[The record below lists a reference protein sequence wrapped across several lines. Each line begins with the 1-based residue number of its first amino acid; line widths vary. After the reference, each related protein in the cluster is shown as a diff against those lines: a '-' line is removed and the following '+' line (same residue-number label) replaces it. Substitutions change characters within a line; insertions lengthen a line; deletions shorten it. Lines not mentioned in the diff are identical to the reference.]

1 MLRGFSH
8 TERQAFLR
16 FAWGQSRLPYN
27 PKDFTQKMR
36 IMTCQYNDD
45 QHLPVTHTCFFQVEL
60 PKYSSREVRKNDTC
74 CLLPPPPRYRSRV
87 TIGIDM

>member
-8 TERQAFLR
+8 AERQAFLR

-36 IMTCQYNDD
+36 VMTCQYNDD

-60 PKYSSREVRKNDTC
+60 PKYSSREVRWVLTLDTRVMSFLSATSLAC
-74 CLLPPPPRYRSRV
+74 RS
-87 TIGIDM
+87 